1 MHKVQPE
8 YKIGEITGLGWKLN
22 MVNFEKENNTKSGS
36 ENKGLLLME
45 PESDGA
51 AMENTAVDIGTEA
64 CDDESDNFSDID
76 DLGVDGYLLNGEG
89 QRYKKMI
96 WEEMNREYIEER
108 QLARAAE
115 AKNSTPAQTA
125 AEAVHQMLTKKKMLF
140 N

>member
-1 MHKVQPE
+1 M
-8 YKIGEITGLGWKLN
+8 
-22 MVNFEKENNTKSGS
+22 FEKENNTKSGS

-76 DLGVDGYLLNGEG
+76 DLEVDGYLLNGEG

-125 AEAVHQMLTKKKMLF
+125 AEAAP
-140 N
+140 NAN